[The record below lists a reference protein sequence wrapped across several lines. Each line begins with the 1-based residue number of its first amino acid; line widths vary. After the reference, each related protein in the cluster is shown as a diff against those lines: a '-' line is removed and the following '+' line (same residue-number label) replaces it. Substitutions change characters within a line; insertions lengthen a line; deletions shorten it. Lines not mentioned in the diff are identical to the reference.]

1 MGVYL
6 LRLKYQ
12 FEFNYSRFLFLKR
25 ASFKT
30 EKKAISSSEMH
41 TSLAPISH
49 AIEVGDMVY
58 ISGKIGFT
66 KEGKLAGGGLC
77 GEVHQAMK
85 NFESVLTAAGCTF
98 DNGKCFTIHFHDSF
112 DVFGAYKIISFFIV
126 GVRGHFIN
134 IDNELDL
141 IH

>member
-1 MGVYL
+1 M
-6 LRLKYQ
+6 
-12 FEFNYSRFLFLKR
+12 
-25 ASFKT
+25 

-49 AIEVGDMVY
+49 AIEVGNVVY

-85 NFESVLTAAGCTF
+85 NFGSVLTAAGCTF
-98 DNGKCFTIHFHDSF
+98 DNGMFYYSFNDSF
-112 DVFGAYKIISFFIV
+112 
-126 GVRGHFIN
+126 
-134 IDNELDL
+134 
-141 IH
+141 

>member
-1 MGVYL
+1 M
-6 LRLKYQ
+6 
-12 FEFNYSRFLFLKR
+12 
-25 ASFKT
+25 
-30 EKKAISSSEMH
+30 EKKAISSNEMH

-98 DNGKCFTIHFHDSF
+98 DNGKCLTIHFNDSF
-112 DVFGAYKIISFFIV
+112 DVFGAYKIISF
-126 GVRGHFIN
+126 
-134 IDNELDL
+134 L
-141 IH
+141 

>member
-1 MGVYL
+1 M
-6 LRLKYQ
+6 
-12 FEFNYSRFLFLKR
+12 
-25 ASFKT
+25 

-49 AIEVGDMVY
+49 AIEVGDTVY

-85 NFESVLTAAGCTF
+85 NFGSVLTAAGCTF
-98 DNGKCFTIHFHDSF
+98 DNGMLFTLCS
-112 DVFGAYKIISFFIV
+112 
-126 GVRGHFIN
+126 IN
-134 IDNELDL
+134 IINLLKNPGDKTQNT
-141 IH
+141 

>member
-1 MGVYL
+1 MFVFYREEDGI
-6 LRLKYQ
+6 
-12 FEFNYSRFLFLKR
+12 FGIT
-25 ASFKT
+25 KT
-30 EKKAISSSEMH
+30 QHELSLVMEKKAISSSEMH

-49 AIEVGDMVY
+49 AIEVGNMVY

-98 DNGKCFTIHFHDSF
+98 DNGMFYYSF
-112 DVFGAYKIISFFIV
+112 
-126 GVRGHFIN
+126 
-134 IDNELDL
+134 
-141 IH
+141 

>member
-1 MGVYL
+1 M
-6 LRLKYQ
+6 
-12 FEFNYSRFLFLKR
+12 
-25 ASFKT
+25 

-85 NFESVLTAAGCTF
+85 NFESVLTAADCTF
-98 DNGKCFTIHFHDSF
+98 DNGMFYYSFYDSF